1 MAGDAAEL
9 GVLGGLVPAIG
20 EYGGAGSG
28 AAGDEC
34 VEPVPEVD
42 EVLEL
47 SVRRERIPGGER
59 SVAGLSEPSS
69 GPVGD

>member
-20 EYGGAGSG
+20 EHRGASSG

-34 VEPVPEVD
+34 VEPVPEVE
-42 EVLEL
+42 EVLGL
-47 SVRRERIPGGER
+47 GVRRERIPGGK
-59 SVAGLSEPSS
+59 SPVAGVDKTEFRS
-69 GPVGD
+69 GR